1 MRYSVAMTGAT
12 EASMLEHLIRED
24 GQEDV
29 LIATYVLSTGIERTT
44 ALIRSVI
51 FPREGERLVHGNASF
66 TSAYVVR
73 AASEARAAGE
83 GLVLL
88 HSHPGAEGWQLL
100 SGMDRDTESEYERV
114 ARAATK
120 MPLLGMT
127 LGGHDTAWS
136 ARFWF
141 DRFEPTW
148 AESVRSV
155 SSALSVTWNDELRA
169 VPCVTASQERTVSSW
184 GERAQGSIS
193 RLRVLVVGGG
203 SVGLDVAQRLAA
215 TGLLTVGV
223 MDFDAVE
230 TRNLDRMIGATRL
243 DAALERSKVDVAARL
258 MRSAATAT
266 RIDIRRHEVSI
277 TDPEGVQ
284 IALDYD
290 VIFSCVDGSW
300 PRAVLNGIAY
310 ADLIPVIDGGIT
322 LDTFEDGRMR
332 NGIWRA
338 HTLVPGRPCMAC
350 IGQLVSGDVSL
361 DKLGLLDDP
370 EYIKGANR
378 EAPSRQ
384 NVAAL
389 SAGVSSA
396 LLAQFVSLTAHPGRR
411 GVPAALRFILSTHLL
426 EHSAAISGQY
436 CPYENATLAGDRRT
450 PIAERRDDWRAVVA
464 ARAAKKHPLHLR
476 AIAKL
481 EDCVRR
487 LIDRVAA

>member
-1 MRYSVAMTGAT
+1 MTGET
-12 EASMLEHLIRED
+12 EAAMRGHLIRDD

-29 LIATYVLSTGIERTT
+29 LIATYSLSTGLERTT

-51 FPREGERLVHGNASF
+51 LPRGGERHVHGTASF
-66 TSAYVVR
+66 TSAYVLR
-73 AASEARAAGE
+73 AAHEARTAGH

-88 HSHPGAEGWQLL
+88 HSHPGAEGWQQL
-100 SGMDRDTESEYERV
+100 SSPDRETESEYERV
-114 ARAATK
+114 ARTATM

-141 DRFEPTW
+141 DRSAPTW

-155 SSALSVTWNDELRA
+155 SPTLAVTWNDDLRP
-169 VPCVTASQERTVSSW
+169 VPGVTSSQERTVSSW
-184 GERAQGSIS
+184 GERAQGSIA

-203 SVGLDVAQRLAA
+203 SVGLDVSQRLAA
-215 TGLLTVGV
+215 TGLVTVGV
-223 MDFDAVE
+223 MDYDAVE
-230 TRNLDRMIGATRL
+230 TQNLDRMIGATRL

-258 MRSAATAT
+258 MRSAATAAHL
-266 RIDIRRHEVSI
+266 DVCRHEVSI
-277 TDPEGVQ
+277 TDPAGVS

-290 VIFSCVDGSW
+290 VIFSCVDRPW

-310 ADLIPVIDGGIT
+310 ADLIPVIDGGIAI
-322 LDTFEDGRMR
+322 DTFKDGRMR

-350 IGQLVSGDVSL
+350 IGQLVAGDVSL

-370 EYIKGANR
+370 EYIQGANR

-389 SAGVSSA
+389 SASVSSA

-411 GVPAALRFILSTHLL
+411 GVPAPLRYILSTHTL
-426 EHSAAISGQY
+426 EHFPATSGPY
-436 CPYENATLAGDRRT
+436 CAYENATTTGDRRT
-450 PIAERRDDWRAVVA
+450 PIAEHSDDWQNIVA
-464 ARAAKKHPLHLR
+464 TRAAKKRPLRLR
-476 AIAKL
+476 ALAKL
-481 EDCVRR
+481 ECFVQQAINR
-487 LIDRVAA
+487 LAE

>member
-1 MRYSVAMTGAT
+1 MTGAT
-12 EASMLEHLIRED
+12 EAAVLDRLIRED

-29 LIATYVLSTGIERTT
+29 LIATYVLSTGLERTT

-51 FPREGERLVHGNASF
+51 LPRDGERLVHGNASF
-66 TSAYVVR
+66 TSAYVLR

-100 SGMDRDTESEYERV
+100 SRMDWDTESEYERV
-114 ARAATK
+114 ARSTTK

-127 LGGHDTAWS
+127 LGTHDTAWS

-141 DRFEPTW
+141 DRTEPTW

-155 SSALSVTWNDELRA
+155 APTFTVTWNDELRA
-169 VPCVTASQERTVSSW
+169 VPRVTASQERTVSSW
-184 GERAQGSIS
+184 GERAQGLIS

-230 TRNLDRMIGATRL
+230 TRNLDRLIGATRL
-243 DAALERSKVDVAARL
+243 DAALQRSKVDVAARL
-258 MRSAATAT
+258 MRSAATASSFEV
-266 RIDIRRHEVSI
+266 RRHENSI
-277 TDPEGVQ
+277 TDPEGVR

-290 VIFSCVDGSW
+290 VIFSCVDGPW

-310 ADLIPVIDGGIT
+310 ADLIPVIDGGIA

-350 IGQLVSGDVSL
+350 IGQLVAGDVAL
-361 DKLGLLDDP
+361 DKLGLLDDA
-370 EYIKGANR
+370 EYIKVANR
-378 EAPSRQ
+378 EAPARQ
-384 NVAAL
+384 NVATL
-389 SAGVSSA
+389 SASVSGA
-396 LLAQFVSLTAHPGRR
+396 LLTQFVSLTAHPGRR
-411 GVPAALRFILSTHLL
+411 GVPAPLRYILSTHRL
-426 EHSAAISGQY
+426 EHSTVVSGPY
-436 CPYENATLAGDRRT
+436 CPYENATAAGDRRT
-450 PIAERRDDWRAVVA
+450 LIAERQDDWRSIVA
-464 ARAAKKHPLHLR
+464 ARASKKHPLRLR
-476 AIAKL
+476 VLARL
-481 EDCVRR
+481 ESWAQR
-487 LIDRVAA
+487 LTNRMVG